1 MRHKLYSCVTD
12 DRKSRPQSFAGA
24 KEEKNLKK
32 AEKKSRRCRRAG
44 TRVCQVQMHI
54 QSVKGHGGAEGEG
67 VGGKKKELHQYHEEF
82 KAVSG
87 KQEDGKAN

>member
-1 MRHKLYSCVTD
+1 
-12 DRKSRPQSFAGA
+12 
-24 KEEKNLKK
+24 
-32 AEKKSRRCRRAG
+32 
-44 TRVCQVQMHI
+44 MHI

-67 VGGKKKELHQYHEEF
+67 VGGKKKELHRYCEEF